1 VLLDALLG
9 IRPRDRFGAALSR
22 AVVAHLPI
30 GRPCGSVFGA
40 VPGGAGVGSDWFSCC
55 DRFSWCDRTVRHW
68 ITRRCAMNVRRI
80 TMDVDKAIQ
89 RPDLVELAEAIDAV
103 TGVQAFNITVG
114 NIDIETVG
122 MDITVEG
129 EALDVTA
136 IIAAIENAGA
146 AMHSIDE
153 IVVGDHIVELVR
165 RNR

>member
-1 VLLDALLG
+1 
-9 IRPRDRFGAALSR
+9 
-22 AVVAHLPI
+22 
-30 GRPCGSVFGA
+30 
-40 VPGGAGVGSDWFSCC
+40 
-55 DRFSWCDRTVRHW
+55 
-68 ITRRCAMNVRRI
+68 MNVRRI

-89 RPDLVELAEAIDAV
+89 RPDLVELAEAIDGVA
-103 TGVQAFNITVG
+103 GVQAFNITVG

-136 IIAAIENAGA
+136 IIGAIENAGA